1 MECHTS
7 HITKPLF
14 VTFFPG
20 CENIHLT
27 KDVGMMPY
35 IMYRDMGYDAV
46 LVSYRNGDYPYL
58 DEEVPGLRM
67 KLMKKR
73 WDHVFQKVFSRVFAP
88 GSAPFRIS
96 QSLCTTLDAIPWLV
110 YNGRKINVLQL
121 YHIKEESVLVGL
133 IYRLINPKGKL
144 YLKLDLHP
152 SILDRYQKDPDVF
165 NQKTSPLY
173 NLVKTNIIKLV
184 KFNVVTV
191 ESQEIY
197 EYIRSNP
204 PFFISN
210 RERVHYLPNG
220 IDNRKLPVT
229 IPPLENRENVILHIG
244 RLGSMDKR
252 TDMVLE
258 AFAAISDELPQW
270 KLVLIGPPEDGFSDY
285 FSRFIK
291 EHENLADRIIFVGYL
306 KTRKEVFDYYIRS
319 KIIAFPSRYESFGL
333 VIAEAGAC
341 GVVPVATQI
350 PSLIDLTDNGRL
362 GYLCP
367 IDDTDFFTNQLRYA
381 MSHDEELREKSH
393 EMVHYIQ
400 NRFEWSA
407 ICSRLQELL
416 Y

>member
-1 MECHTS
+1 
-7 HITKPLF
+7 
-14 VTFFPG
+14 
-20 CENIHLT
+20 
-27 KDVGMMPY
+27 
-35 IMYRDMGYDAV
+35 
-46 LVSYRNGDYPYL
+46 
-58 DEEVPGLRM
+58 
-67 KLMKKR
+67 
-73 WDHVFQKVFSRVFAP
+73 
-88 GSAPFRIS
+88 
-96 QSLCTTLDAIPWLV
+96 
-110 YNGRKINVLQL
+110 
-121 YHIKEESVLVGL
+121 
-133 IYRLINPKGKL
+133 
-144 YLKLDLHP
+144 
-152 SILDRYQKDPDVF
+152 
-165 NQKTSPLY
+165 
-173 NLVKTNIIKLV
+173 
-184 KFNVVTV
+184 
-191 ESQEIY
+191 
-197 EYIRSNP
+197 
-204 PFFISN
+204 
-210 RERVHYLPNG
+210 
-220 IDNRKLPVT
+220 
-229 IPPLENRENVILHIG
+229 
-244 RLGSMDKR
+244 
-252 TDMVLE
+252 MVLE

-367 IDDTDFFTNQLRYA
+367 IDDTYFFTNQLRYA